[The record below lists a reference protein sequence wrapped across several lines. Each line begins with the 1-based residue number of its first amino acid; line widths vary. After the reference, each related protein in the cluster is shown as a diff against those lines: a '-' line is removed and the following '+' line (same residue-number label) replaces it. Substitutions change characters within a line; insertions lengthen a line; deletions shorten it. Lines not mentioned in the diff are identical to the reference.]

1 MKKNI
6 DIAYLLAD
14 AELYKYKI
22 IPHVHALCYF
32 FDIGVQD
39 IQKTISLLLKRRQNS
54 CKNTYEGIQPT
65 FLLSSQKVT
74 QQNSAS
80 TEKWNIF
87 CSYCTANVFYKS
99 HNFV

>member
-22 IPHVHALCYF
+22 IPDVHALCYF

-39 IQKTISLLLKRRQNS
+39 I
-54 CKNTYEGIQPT
+54 
-65 FLLSSQKVT
+65 
-74 QQNSAS
+74 
-80 TEKWNIF
+80 
-87 CSYCTANVFYKS
+87 
-99 HNFV
+99 

>member
-39 IQKTISLLLKRRQNS
+39 IQKTISLLLKRR
-54 CKNTYEGIQPT
+54 
-65 FLLSSQKVT
+65 
-74 QQNSAS
+74 
-80 TEKWNIF
+80 
-87 CSYCTANVFYKS
+87 
-99 HNFV
+99 